1 MNTLAE
7 PVETLVTADEL
18 LAFPSDLHY
27 ELIDGRLSPMAPT
40 GDAHG
45 VRTMSLSAYI
55 SIYVLNNDLGR
66 CYAAETGFLVARNPD
81 TVLAPDFAFV
91 AKHRLPSSPSM
102 KFVPLAPD
110 LVLETRSPSDRP
122 KAVAAK
128 VARWQSFGVRLVLEL
143 DPSARILTV
152 FQFDAEPRTLTL
164 DDSLDGGDVLPG
176 FTLPMRQLFRDV

>member
-1 MNTLAE
+1 MNALAP

-27 ELIDGRLSPMAPT
+27 ELIDGRLYPMAPT

-55 SIYVLNNDLGR
+55 SIHVLNNDLGR
-66 CYAAETGFLVARNPD
+66 CYAAETGFLVAQNPD

-91 AKHRLPSSPSM
+91 KKNRLPPALSE

-110 LVLETRSPSDRP
+110 LVLETRSPSDHP

-128 VARWQSFGVRLVLEL
+128 VARWQSFGVRMILEL
-143 DPSARILTV
+143 DPSPRILTV
-152 FQFDAEPRTLTL
+152 FRPDAEPLALTS
-164 DDSLDGGDVLPG
+164 DDVLDGDDVLPG
-176 FTLPMRQLFRDV
+176 FTLPLSQVFRDA